1 MNYWKTIYQKH
12 QNTTGKVW
20 NEEIK
25 DRYDRK
31 MEQEEEMKS
40 NRKLLNEHMDM
51 AFAHTETVAP
61 MNTPMINEE
70 NVMKCVKQMKN
81 KTAPGPDGLKAEFY
95 KALVKTENGLSTLTK
110 CMQRALEEEGKVE
123 TWKVSHTKMIP
134 KKAKPTAD
142 ELRPIALTNVSY
154 KMFMTLIKDEI
165 EDHLR
170 RADAIIET
178 QAGFTKGGRIE
189 DNLFILN
196 YCVEASF
203 KKKTPLFVASIDYNS
218 KAFDS
223 IKRSRMIE
231 ALMMYR
237 VHPLVI
243 EVIANIYQGD
253 STIIN
258 LNNNTSEEIP
268 VTSGIRQSCTGSTVL
283 FKIITYIIIQI
294 MQATS
299 LGFRNEQFYIPM
311 LFFADDGLIL
321 SKSEQEMKTMLK
333 EISNVS
339 KACGLDIN
347 KNKSAIIIYNLKD
360 QITEIEGLS
369 VKESLKYLGLSIG
382 NKRNL
387 FSKQKKDMITKAQKM
402 ANMTYGIIG
411 KSCNRLMIGKVYW
424 KSLALPS
431 ILYGGNIISLTEQDI
446 NKLQVIENGV
456 YRQMLGG
463 PRYAPNCTLRGEV
476 GASMMKTKVIKGHLQ
491 YIRNTL
497 QGNNTL
503 LKEIMVTQMEEGY
516 TRWAKTTKT
525 YLNQIK
531 LKLKDMNTVS
541 KGEIKEYMRK
551 WDEEKWKEEM
561 ESKTSIKIYRKYK
574 LHIEED
580 QIYDNTQAST
590 ILYQARTN
598 TLQLSDRNRFGKES
612 TACKLCKA
620 EIEDLEHFLLHCQTL
635 NNVRQEIN
643 ILQQPYIEDR
653 DKIMMDFLFNQEEME
668 ARKEGLYQMWKC
680 RGRKLREI
688 MQKAP

>member
-1 MNYWKTIYQKH
+1 MITINMNLPSNSGPKFSQGMNKTVEYYKTDPDALEEFADYISSSIEGANIENIEQLNETIKEAADKRLKSKYKRRVVGKYEKIKEPPWMTKEIIKEIKKRKQINREKRGAKTQKEKNVLHMKYQKQKKYVKGLVKEQLSKHEKKITNEIRLSTNKSKALWENIDKLKKKERKSKAEVHLHNANGEKLNSIEESQALVNYWKTIYQKH

-51 AFAHTETVAP
+51 AFAHNETVAP

-81 KTAPGPDGLKAEFY
+81 KTAPGPCGLKAEFY

-110 CMQRALEEEGKVE
+110 CMQVALEEEGKVD

-142 ELRPIALTNVSY
+142 ELRPIALTNVSC

-170 RADAIIET
+170 RAVAIIET

-203 KKKTPLFVASIDYNS
+203 KKKAPLFVASIDYS

-231 ALMMYR
+231 ALMMDR

-258 LNNNTSEEIP
+258 LNNSTSEEIP
-268 VTSGIRQSCTGSTVL
+268 VTSGIRQGCTGSTVL

-360 QITEIEGLS
+360 QITEIEGIS

-382 NKRNL
+382 NKRDL

-411 KSCNRLMIGKVYW
+411 KSCKKLMIGKVYW

-456 YRQMLGG
+456 YR
-463 PRYAPNCTLRGEV
+463 
-476 GASMMKTKVIKGHLQ
+476 
-491 YIRNTL
+491 
-497 QGNNTL
+497 
-503 LKEIMVTQMEEGY
+503 
-516 TRWAKTTKT
+516 
-525 YLNQIK
+525 
-531 LKLKDMNTVS
+531 
-541 KGEIKEYMRK
+541 
-551 WDEEKWKEEM
+551 
-561 ESKTSIKIYRKYK
+561 
-574 LHIEED
+574 
-580 QIYDNTQAST
+580 
-590 ILYQARTN
+590 
-598 TLQLSDRNRFGKES
+598 
-612 TACKLCKA
+612 
-620 EIEDLEHFLLHCQTL
+620 
-635 NNVRQEIN
+635 
-643 ILQQPYIEDR
+643 
-653 DKIMMDFLFNQEEME
+653 
-668 ARKEGLYQMWKC
+668 
-680 RGRKLREI
+680 
-688 MQKAP
+688 